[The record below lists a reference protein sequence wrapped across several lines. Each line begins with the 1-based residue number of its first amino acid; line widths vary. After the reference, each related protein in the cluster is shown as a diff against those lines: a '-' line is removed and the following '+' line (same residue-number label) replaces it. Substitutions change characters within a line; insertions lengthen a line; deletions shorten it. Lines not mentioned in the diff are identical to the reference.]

1 MNRYRSEPGVFVC
14 GNRYPYRSSIDRSR
28 SMCAG
33 HYKLDIVMIVSPYI
47 VKWAVA
53 VQIAYP
59 AKR

>member
-1 MNRYRSEPGVFVC
+1 
-14 GNRYPYRSSIDRSR
+14 
-28 SMCAG
+28 MCAG